1 MTQILAVVLAWLR
14 DAFTEHLSLKALS
27 LAFAVGLF
35 AYLHGQEDVQDRTIP
50 VGLVMRMP
58 QEGANREL
66 MTQVRP
72 SVHVTV
78 RGSARSMDG
87 LVQAG
92 VPPVELDLRDG
103 RTKTVVF
110 ERSMFLLPPGIE
122 IRIIDPPNIA
132 LEWQDIVTRE
142 IPLQASITGKP
153 AEGFVVKGEPE
164 VDPRQATVR
173 GPISLV
179 EVVQFARLAAF
190 DVSGLT
196 EGTYRRR
203 LAIDVPPNRITY
215 LAAQSATV
223 TVTIARR
230 VTEAKFSALPVE
242 VVGIPRAIANPRTVN
257 VTVIGPPEI
266 VHALRAEQIV
276 PRADLSTLPLDPEA
290 RRHGSTT
297 VKLTVDVAHAE
308 ADIQPPSVAVRW

>member
-1 MTQILAVVLAWLR
+1 MTRLLANLLAWLR
-14 DAFTEHLSLKALS
+14 DAFTENVGLKALS

-35 AYLHGQEDVQDRTIP
+35 VYLHGQEDVQDRTIP
-50 VGLVMRMP
+50 VGLVMRLP
-58 QEGANREL
+58 PESAGREL
-66 MTQVRP
+66 MTQIRP

-78 RGSARSMDG
+78 RGSARTMDS

-103 RTKTVVF
+103 HTKTVVF
-110 ERSMFLLPPGIE
+110 DRAMFSLPPGIE
-122 IRIIDPPNIA
+122 IRIIDPPSLD
-132 LEWQDIVTRE
+132 LEWQDVVARD
-142 IPLQASITGKP
+142 IPVQASITGKP

-164 VDPRQATVR
+164 VDPKQVAAR
-173 GPISLV
+173 GPSSLV
-179 EVVQFARLAAF
+179 EVLQFARVAAF

-203 LAIDVPPNRITY
+203 LAIDPPPNRISY
-215 LAAQSATV
+215 LVARSATV
-223 TVTIARR
+223 TVAIARR
-230 VTEAKFSALPVE
+230 VTEVKFSNLPVE
-242 VVGIPRAIANPRTVN
+242 VVGVPIATSIPRTVN
-257 VTVIGPPEI
+257 VTIIGPPEV
-266 VHALRAEQIV
+266 VHALKPEQIV
-276 PRADLSTLPLDPEA
+276 PRADLSTLPLDAEA

>member
-1 MTQILAVVLAWLR
+1 MTRLIANLLGWIR
-14 DAFTEHLSLKALS
+14 DAFTKNVGLKALS

-35 AYLHGQEDVQDRTIP
+35 VYLHGQEDTQDRTIP

-66 MTQVRP
+66 MTQIRP

-78 RGSARSMDG
+78 RGSARGMDN

-103 RTKTVVF
+103 RTKTVMF
-110 ERSMFLLPPGIE
+110 ERSMFSLPPGIE
-122 IRIIDPPNIA
+122 IRIIDPPSID
-132 LEWQDIVTRE
+132 LEWQDVVTRE
-142 IPLQASITGKP
+142 IPVQASITGKP

-164 VDPRQATVR
+164 VDPRQVTAR

-203 LAIDVPPNRITY
+203 LAIDPPPNRITY
-215 LAAQSATV
+215 LVARSADAI
-223 TVTIARR
+223 VTIARR
-230 VTEAKFSALPVE
+230 VTEAKFNGLPVE
-242 VVGIPRAIANPRTVN
+242 VVGIPRATTNPRTVN
-257 VTVIGPPEI
+257 VTVVGPPEV

-276 PRADLSTLPLDPEA
+276 PRADLSALQLDAEA

-308 ADIQPPSVAVRW
+308 AEIQPPSVTVRW